1 MLNNQIHQQI
11 MYDAIS
17 KVIKVLKLTKEMTLK
32 LWWSIFFNNLIN
44 KHTTQKGNF
53 KVCQIGK
60 NMLKY
65 KKEANIYAQ
74 VIN

>member
-1 MLNNQIHQQI
+1 

-17 KVIKVLKLTKEMTLK
+17 KVIIFLKLTKEITLK
-32 LWWSIFFNNLIN
+32 LWWSKLFKNLIK

-60 NMLKY
+60 KMLK
-65 KKEANIYAQ
+65 
-74 VIN
+74 

>member
-1 MLNNQIHQQI
+1 

-32 LWWSIFFNNLIN
+32 LWWSKLFNNLIK
-44 KHTTQKGNF
+44 KHRTQKGNF

-60 NMLKY
+60 KMLK
-65 KKEANIYAQ
+65 
-74 VIN
+74 

>member
-1 MLNNQIHQQI
+1 

-17 KVIKVLKLTKEMTLK
+17 KVIKVLKLMKEMKLK
-32 LWWSIFFNNLIN
+32 LWWSNFLNNLIK

-60 NMLKY
+60 KMLK
-65 KKEANIYAQ
+65 
-74 VIN
+74 